1 MEILSQKLSST
12 DILNIFIEQ
21 HRICSPLDIEADPTA
36 VLNFESTINEWREAN
51 DLLPWRELS
60 KYLNEA
66 FGIFVSEEEWKATL
80 NPSRSKTLKDVC
92 ELISKNCDYQDIK
105 PVNIFGKN
113 CLSAS
118 IFITLKK
125 YLSRRNVDVSEIK
138 PSTEIEPYLNK
149 YYSEM
154 LEQIGII
161 SNGKKIF
168 DDFDYK
174 TNNKIGFWNIFKFP
188 TNKYQLETG
197 EIKTFRDLIE
207 KIIEKN
213 QKHCG

>member
-1 MEILSQKLSST
+1 M
-12 DILNIFIEQ
+12 
-21 HRICSPLDIEADPTA
+21 
-36 VLNFESTINEWREAN
+36 LNFESTVNEWREAN
-51 DLLPWRELS
+51 DLLPWKELS
-60 KYLNEA
+60 KYFNEA
-66 FGIFVSEEEWKATL
+66 YGIFVSEEKWKATL
-80 NPSRSKTLKDVC
+80 TPSRKKTLRDVC
-92 ELISKNCDYQDIK
+92 ELISENCEYQDIK

-118 IFITLKK
+118 VFITLKK

-174 TNNKIGFWNIFKFP
+174 TNNKIGFWNIFKF
-188 TNKYQLETG
+188 TTYKYQLETG
-197 EIKTFRDLIE
+197 QIKTFRDLIE

-213 QKHCG
+213 Q